1 MQPAHISIG
10 EGWSRIQTVVPLA
23 ERGEEEKGLF
33 VVIDRRL

>member
-23 ERGEEEKGLF
+23 ERGEE
-33 VVIDRRL
+33 RRERTVRTNR